1 MIIVRK
7 EPKEESRKTTTIKRQ
22 VHGVGVR
29 GHKTGRQESEVGKDS
44 GEKDNVSEERMTNV
58 LCHKGS

>member
-1 MIIVRK
+1 MGRG
-7 EPKEESRKTTTIKRQ
+7 E
-22 VHGVGVR
+22 R

-58 LCHKGS
+58 LCHKGSQQDQQ